1 MSTSLN
7 GMRVAI
13 LVTDG
18 FEQIELTSP
27 KAALEKEGATT
38 IIASDQKGQVQGF
51 HHDKKADHFLVE
63 QIFDNIDPNDFDA
76 VLLPGGVQNSDTI
89 RLNQPAQRFVQAM
102 QKQHKPIAVICHG
115 AWLLVS
121 AGLVKGR
128 TLTSWPSLQDDIR
141 NAGGEWVDQQVVT
154 NDNWISSRKP
164 DDLPAFNKAVIKTIS
179 DYKQQSVRGTEDEN
193 AVGLAAG

>member
-1 MSTSLN
+1 MSTSLT
-7 GMRVAI
+7 GMRIAI

-38 IIASDQKGQVQGF
+38 IIASDKKGQVQGF
-51 HHDKKADHFLVE
+51 HHDKKADHFLVD
-63 QIFDNIDPNDFDA
+63 QVFDDIDPNDFDA
-76 VLLPGGVQNSDTI
+76 LLLPGGVQNSDAI
-89 RLNQPAQRFVQAM
+89 RLNEPAQKFAQAM
-102 QKQHKPIAVICHG
+102 QKQGKPIAVICHG

-128 TLTSWPSLQDDIR
+128 TITSWPSLQDDIR
-141 NAGGEWVDQQVVT
+141 NAGGTWVDQEVT
-154 NDNWISSRKP
+154 IHDNWISSRKP
-164 DDLPAFNKAVIKTIS
+164 DDLPAFNKAVITAIAG
-179 DYKQQSVRGTEDEN
+179 YKQQSVNGTEDEN